1 MKRVFQFTVNGKNLL
16 FFGTIKGLV
25 SERKKLRELF
35 ENFQAEVLFVGISPE
50 QLEGLKKYINEP
62 FEIEPEDY
70 EVIYALKLEKYGEVG
85 LPVPTYLEAFSIAKK
100 ENIELL
106 ALDIPEKEY
115 SDLFVKTID
124 IFHIFHYNFRKRKVW
139 RKKFNAESP
148 EDFVI
153 MWDRE
158 INKIK
163 PYYKIELK
171 REEYMGNKIKELI
184 SIRSESRIMIVIE
197 LERLYGVLKN
207 LNLLQTT

>member
-1 MKRVFQFTVNGKNLL
+1 MKRVFYFEVDGKKLL

-25 SERKKLRELF
+25 SERDKLKSLH
-35 ENFQAEVLFVGISPE
+35 ENFQSEVMFLGISPE
-50 QLEGLKKYINEP
+50 QLEGLDKYLQEP

-85 LPVPTYLEAFSIAKK
+85 LPVPTYLEAFAISKK
-100 ENIELL
+100 DGVSLVPI
-106 ALDIPEKEY
+106 DMPEKEF

-124 IFHIFHYNFRKRKVW
+124 IFHILHYNFRKRKIW
-139 RKKFNAESP
+139 RKQFQADSP
-148 EDFVI
+148 EEFVLL
-153 MWDRE
+153 WDKE

-171 REEYMGNKIKELI
+171 REEYMGKKINELLKERNEERILI
-184 SIRSESRIMIVIE
+184 IIE

>member
-1 MKRVFQFTVNGKNLL
+1 MKRVFYFDINGKNLL

-25 SERKKLRELF
+25 SERDKLKKLF
-35 ENFQAEVLFVGISPE
+35 DNFRAEAIFVGISPE
-50 QLEGLKKYINEP
+50 QLDGLGKYLEEP

-85 LPVPTYLEAFSIAKK
+85 LPVPTYLEAFAISKR
-100 ENIELL
+100 ENIELVPI
-106 ALDIPEKEY
+106 DIPEKEY

-124 IFHIFHYNFRKRKVW
+124 IFHILHYNFRKRKLW
-139 RKKFNAESP
+139 RKDFKADTP
-148 EDFVI
+148 EDFVL

-171 REEYMGNKIKELI
+171 REEYMGRKIKELLE
-184 SIRSESRIMIVIE
+184 IRREKRIMVIIE
-197 LERLYGVLKN
+197 LERLYGVLQN